1 MKRKRRQKGK
11 YLGRRFFGRGNVKN
25 ARGSGNRGGRGNA
38 GLAKHKRTYI
48 AAYEPDYFGKH
59 GFKNPTK
66 TKLPVMHLYD
76 VNKQAF
82 SGKLQKSDTMFTL
95 TFSGKILST
104 GGITIPVKIRALA
117 WSKKAEEKIKQAGGE
132 ITKLEKN

>member
-1 MKRKRRQKGK
+1 
-11 YLGRRFFGRGNVKN
+11 
-25 ARGSGNRGGRGNA
+25 
-38 GLAKHKRTYI
+38 
-48 AAYEPDYFGKH
+48 
-59 GFKNPTK
+59 
-66 TKLPVMHLYD
+66 
-76 VNKQAF
+76 
-82 SGKLQKSDTMFTL
+82 MFTL